1 MLAVTFRVA
10 DAAYAIRCERVVA
23 VIPRVTL
30 RPLAH
35 AVPALRGVFA
45 YRGELTWVI
54 DLCQLIAGYACSERL
69 SSRIALVRCALPQGG
84 QRCIGLLAEH
94 MTEARHVDET
104 STLTSAAVAPYLGNV
119 ILEGSDPL
127 QLLDVDGLLP
137 SAPVLLSTPA
147 PEGPEGGRHA

>member
-10 DAAYAIRCERVVA
+10 EAAYAIRCERVVA

-35 AVPALRGVFA
+35 AVPALRGVFV

-54 DLCQLIAGYACSERL
+54 DLCQLIGGYACSERL

-84 QRCIGLLAEH
+84 ERSVGLLAEH

-104 STLTSAAVAPYLGNV
+104 CVAASAGAAAYFGDV
-119 ILEGSDPL
+119 ILEGSSPL

-137 SAPVLLSTPA
+137 SAPALLNAPA
-147 PEGPEGGRHA
+147 PEGSGP